1 VDSTSYYISY
11 IAKYKVI
18 NKWVVILIL
27 VNGIFAIR
35 RLKDIN
41 IRDFYI
47 YNRDKLD
54 FNDFKDSY
62 KRV

>member
-47 YNRDKLD
+47 YNQDKLD

>member
-47 YNRDKLD
+47 YNRDELD